1 MQQQKAWT
9 RPPIDH
15 VKVNFDPAFCVES
28 GEGAWGFIARSD
40 AGEFIACAAGG
51 LWNLRDV
58 LQAEVEACVV
68 AAEGAAAL
76 GLNHILF
83 ESDSKTL
90 VSALS
95 TKNDDLSVIGV
106 VLKDVQSICVCSFES
121 FQFYFSPHSCNGVA
135 HSLAACRFRMYWL
148 GGKHHTLFLIWL
160 PAIMLCTLGMEYRFH
175 VQKKKSLCRHILLK
189 HLMKHWD
196 HLILL
201 CLVVHKQQIV
211 ISEAEG

>member
-40 AGEFIACAAGG
+40 AGEFIARAAGE
-51 LWNLRDV
+51 LLNLKDA
-58 LQAEVEACVV
+58 LQAEVEACVA

-76 GLNHILF
+76 GLNHVLF

-95 TKNDDLSVIGV
+95 MKNDDLSVIGV

-121 FQFYFSPHSCNGVA
+121 FQFQFSPHSCNGVA
-135 HSLAACRFRMYWL
+135 NSLAQYGLRANSECNGWEGQTPHFVFDLVASIRFTVDALYY
-148 GGKHHTLFLIWL
+148 
-160 PAIMLCTLGMEYRFH
+160 A
-175 VQKKKSLCRHILLK
+175 S
-189 HLMKHWD
+189 
-196 HLILL
+196 
-201 CLVVHKQQIV
+201 
-211 ISEAEG
+211 